1 MQLALGANGSRLRL
15 LASAEGGAARSG
27 FRAWS
32 RRLKERALMEENVP
46 LPLAGV
52 KVLELGNMIAA
63 PFCTRILA
71 EFGADVVK
79 VEDPKGGDQLR
90 QWRKMYRGTSLWWL
104 AQARNK
110 RSLALNMRLPA
121 GQEVVRQLACRSDV
135 VVENFRPGTLE
146 RWGLGWE
153 RLHSLHPGLVMVRLS
168 GYGQTGPYKD
178 RPGFGVV
185 GEAMGGMRYVTGYP
199 DRPPVRMGISI
210 GDSIAA
216 LYGAVGALVALH
228 HRKVNGGS
236 GQMVDLALYEAV
248 FGVMESLVPEFD
260 VLGFVRE
267 RAGNALPGIVP
278 SNTYPTRDGKYV
290 IIGANGDSIFKR
302 LMVAIGRGD
311 LASDPQL
318 ATNEGRVPRTA
329 ELDEAIG
336 SWTCSHALDEV
347 LRVLEASEVPSGKIY
362 DVRDIMADPHYAA
375 RGMLEQHVLPDGQRV
390 KLPAIAPK
398 LSATPGRTRWLGP
411 KLGAHTDEILREL
424 GYDGARCQALR
435 ADGVIA

>member
-1 MQLALGANGSRLRL
+1 MTGS
-15 LASAEGGAARSG
+15 A
-27 FRAWS
+27 
-32 RRLKERALMEENVP
+32 VQ
-46 LPLAGV
+46 PLAGV
-52 KVLELGNMIAA
+52 RVLELGNMIAA

-71 EFGADVVK
+71 EFGAEVIK

-90 QWRKMYRGTSLWWL
+90 QWRKMYKGTSLWWL

-110 RSLALNMRLPA
+110 QSLAVDMRQPQGQEIVRSLA
-121 GQEVVRQLACRSDV
+121 VRADV

-146 RWGLGWE
+146 RWGIGWE
-153 RLHSLHPGLVMVRLS
+153 ALHALHPGLVMVRLS

-185 GEAMGGMRYVTGYP
+185 GEAMGGMRFVTGYP
-199 DRPPVRMGISI
+199 DQPPVRMGISI

-216 LYGAVGALVALH
+216 LYGAIGALVALH
-228 HRKVNGGS
+228 HRKVNGGQ

-290 IIGANGDSIFKR
+290 IVGANGDKIFKR
-302 LMVAIGRGD
+302 LMQAIGRSD
-311 LASDPQL
+311 LADDPAL
-318 ATNEGRVPRTA
+318 AANDGRVARTA
-329 ELDEAIG
+329 ELDAVIG
-336 SWTCSHALDEV
+336 GWCRSHDLEHV
-347 LRVLEASEVPSGKIY
+347 LAVLEQAEVPSSKVY

-375 RGMLEQHVLPDGQRV
+375 RGMIEQHTLTDGQSV
-390 KLPAIAPK
+390 KLPSIVPK

-411 KLGAHTDEILREL
+411 KLGEHTDEVLEAIGVDAQRRAELRS
-424 GYDGARCQALR
+424 R
-435 ADGVIA
+435 GVIG

>member
-1 MQLALGANGSRLRL
+1 MS
-15 LASAEGGAARSG
+15 ASA
-27 FRAWS
+27 
-32 RRLKERALMEENVP
+32 V

-52 KVLELGNMIAA
+52 QVLELGNMIAA

-71 EFGADVVK
+71 EFGADVIK

-90 QWRKMYRGTSLWWL
+90 QWRKMYQGTSLWWL

-110 RSLALNMRLPA
+110 KSVAIDMRSAEGQQIVRSLALRADL
-121 GQEVVRQLACRSDV
+121 

-153 RLHSLHPGLVMVRLS
+153 ALHAAHPGLVMVRLS

-199 DRPPVRMGISI
+199 DQPPVRMGISI
-210 GDSIAA
+210 GDTIAA
-216 LYGAVGALVALH
+216 LYGAIGALVALH
-228 HRKVNGGS
+228 HRKVNGGR

-290 IIGANGDSIFKR
+290 IIGANGDRIFKR
-302 LMVAIGRGD
+302 LMQAIGRQD
-311 LASDPQL
+311 LADDPTL
-318 ATNEGRVPRTA
+318 ATNDGRVARTA
-329 ELDEAIG
+329 ELEAVIAG
-336 SWTCSHALDEV
+336 WCRANDLDHV
-347 LRVLEASEVPSGKIY
+347 LRVLEQAEVPSSKVY
-362 DVRDIMADPHYAA
+362 DARDIMHDPHYAA
-375 RGMLEQHVLPDGQRV
+375 RDMIEQHVLPDGQGV
-390 KLPAIAPK
+390 KLPAIMPK
-398 LSATPGRTRWLGP
+398 LSETPGRTRWLGP
-411 KLGAHTDEILREL
+411 RLGEHTDEVLAGL
-424 GYDGARCQALR
+424 GYDETRRAALR
-435 ADGVIA
+435 ESRVIG

>member
-1 MQLALGANGSRLRL
+1 MNETAVQ
-15 LASAEGGAARSG
+15 
-27 FRAWS
+27 
-32 RRLKERALMEENVP
+32 
-46 LPLAGV
+46 PLAGV

-71 EFGADVVK
+71 EFGAEVVK

-90 QWRKMYRGTSLWWL
+90 QWRKMYQGTSLWWL

-110 RSLALNMRLPA
+110 RSVAVDMRSSEGQAIVRALAL
-121 GQEVVRQLACRSDV
+121 ESDL

-146 RWGLGWE
+146 RWGIGWE
-153 RLHSLHPGLVMVRLS
+153 ALHAAHPGLVMVRLS

-185 GEAMGGMRYVTGYP
+185 GEAMGGMRFVTGYP
-199 DRPPVRMGISI
+199 DQPPVRMGISI
-210 GDSIAA
+210 GDTIAA
-216 LYGAVGALVALH
+216 LYGAIGALVALH
-228 HRKVNGGS
+228 HRKVNGGQ

-290 IIGANGDSIFKR
+290 IIGANGDRIFKR
-302 LMVAIGRGD
+302 LMQAIGRTD
-311 LASDPQL
+311 LADDPSL
-318 ATNEGRVPRTA
+318 STNDGRVARTA
-329 ELDEAIG
+329 ELDAVIG
-336 SWTCSHALDEV
+336 GWCGANDLNGV
-347 LRVLEASEVPSGKIY
+347 LQVLEQAEVPSSKVY
-362 DVRDIMADPHYAA
+362 DARDIMSDPHYAA
-375 RGMLEQHVLPDGQRV
+375 RGMIEQHVLPDGRGV
-390 KLPAIAPK
+390 KLPAIVPK

-411 KLGAHTDEILREL
+411 KLGEHTDEVLEAI
-424 GYDGARCQALR
+424 GYDEARRSALR
-435 ADGVIA
+435 ASGVIR

>member
-1 MQLALGANGSRLRL
+1 
-15 LASAEGGAARSG
+15 
-27 FRAWS
+27 
-32 RRLKERALMEENVP
+32 MEENAAQ
-46 LPLAGV
+46 PLAGV

-90 QWRKMYRGTSLWWL
+90 QWRKMYQGTSLWWL

-110 RSLALNMRLPA
+110 KSVSVNMRA
-121 GQEVVRQLACRSDV
+121 AEGQEIVRQLACRCDI

-153 RLHSLHPGLVMVRLS
+153 ALHALHPGLVMVRLS

-178 RPGFGVV
+178 RPGFGVI
-185 GEAMGGMRYVTGYP
+185 GEAMGGMRYITGYP
-199 DRPPVRMGISI
+199 ELPPVRMGISI

-216 LYGAVGALVALH
+216 LYGAIGALVALH

-248 FGVMESLVPEFD
+248 FSVMESLVPEFD
-260 VLGFVRE
+260 VLGFVRS

-302 LMVAIGRGD
+302 LMSAIGRQD
-311 LASDPQL
+311 LANDPGL
-318 ATNEGRVPRTA
+318 ASNEGRVARTE
-329 ELDEAIG
+329 ELDAVIG
-336 SWTCSHALDEV
+336 GWTQSHELAAV
-347 LRVLEASEVPSGKIY
+347 LRVLHEADVPSSKVY

-375 RGMLEQHVLPDGQRV
+375 RGMIEQFRLADGQGV
-390 KLPAIAPK
+390 KLPAIVPK

-411 KLGAHTDEILREL
+411 KLGAHTDEVLAQI
-424 GYDGARCQALR
+424 GYDEQRRNALR
-435 ADGVIA
+435 AAGVI

>member
-1 MQLALGANGSRLRL
+1 MNESALQ
-15 LASAEGGAARSG
+15 
-27 FRAWS
+27 
-32 RRLKERALMEENVP
+32 
-46 LPLAGV
+46 PLAGV

-71 EFGADVVK
+71 EFGAEVVK

-90 QWRKMYRGTSLWWL
+90 QWRKMYQGTSLWWL

-110 RSLALNMRLPA
+110 QSVAVDMRAAEGQAIVRALALK
-121 GQEVVRQLACRSDV
+121 SDL

-146 RWGLGWE
+146 RWGIGWDA
-153 RLHSLHPGLVMVRLS
+153 LHAAHPGLVMVRLS

-185 GEAMGGMRYVTGYP
+185 GEAMGGMRFVTGYP
-199 DRPPVRMGISI
+199 DQPPVRMGISI
-210 GDSIAA
+210 GDTIAA
-216 LYGAVGALVALH
+216 LYGAIGALVALH
-228 HRKVNGGS
+228 HRKVNGGQ

-290 IIGANGDSIFKR
+290 IIGANGDRIFKR
-302 LMVAIGRGD
+302 LMQAIGRTD
-311 LASDPQL
+311 LAEDPTL
-318 ATNEGRVPRTA
+318 ATNDGRVARTA
-329 ELDEAIG
+329 ELEAVIG
-336 SWTCSHALDEV
+336 GWCRTNDLD
-347 LRVLEASEVPSGKIY
+347 RVLDVLEQAEVPSSKVY
-362 DVRDIMADPHYAA
+362 DARDIMSDPHYAA
-375 RGMLEQHVLPDGQRV
+375 RGMIEQHVLPDGRGV
-390 KLPAIAPK
+390 KLPAIVPK

-411 KLGAHTDEILREL
+411 KLGEHTDEVLAAL
-424 GYDGARCQALR
+424 GYDEAKRCALR
-435 ADGVIA
+435 AVGVIR